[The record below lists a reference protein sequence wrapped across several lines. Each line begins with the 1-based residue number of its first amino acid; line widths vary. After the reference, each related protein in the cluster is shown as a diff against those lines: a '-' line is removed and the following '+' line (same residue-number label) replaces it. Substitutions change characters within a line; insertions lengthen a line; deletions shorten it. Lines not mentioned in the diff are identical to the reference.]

1 MTPKQIANSLLWI
14 IAIIVMCV
22 VVNFGMTI
30 IAAWGHQSP
39 QQPQTYLVINI

>member
-1 MTPKQIANSLLWI
+1 MTRKQIADSLLWI
-14 IAIIVMCV
+14 IAVIVFCV

-30 IAAWGHQSP
+30 IDSWGKKSH